1 MTRPIC
7 TVLVGLSFLALGGG
21 AALADAAPVEER
33 IEERVEAETESELEA
48 ATAHGGE
55 AEHGAH
61 SGWAGEHWSLATLL
75 PGAVA
80 DNLRALATW
89 PNGKTW
95 YEGNTHP
102 HISHVIMA
110 IVVFLLGMLLIF
122 AASKRLSDT
131 DAAIIPE
138 KRLSAMVIFDLVS
151 EALLGLMVSVMPR
164 EKALK
169 FLPLVMAF
177 AVFIFLGNFLGLIPG
192 FLPATDN
199 LNTTLALGVVS
210 FLAYNYWGIRQHGLL
225 AHLKHFA
232 GPIPWLAPLM
242 IPIEIISHF
251 VRPLSLA
258 FRLMGNMF
266 GDHMVLGI
274 FLGIFPL
281 LLPLPVMVL
290 GLIVVTVQTLVFT
303 LLSIVY
309 ISLAVEE
316 HEHHDDHGHQGAH
329 DDDHAH
335 AAAH

>member
-1 MTRPIC
+1 MKRSFGTILLSLC
-7 TVLVGLSFLALGGG
+7 VLSWAGG
-21 AALADAAPVEER
+21 AVFADEAAVEANIEQR
-33 IEERVEAETESELEA
+33 VEGQLEADIEEATDHGA
-48 ATAHGGE
+48 AGA
-55 AEHGAH
+55 HGAH
-61 SGWAGEHWSLATLL
+61 SAHSGWDGEHWSIATLL
-75 PGAVA
+75 PGALA

-89 PNGKTW
+89 PNGATW
-95 YEGNTHP
+95 YEHNTYP

-110 IVVFLLGMLLIF
+110 IIAFLLGMLLIF
-122 AASKRLSDT
+122 AASKRLADPE
-131 DAAIIPE
+131 AAIIPE
-138 KRLSAMVIFDLVS
+138 KKLSAMVVFDIIS
-151 EALLGLMVSVMPR
+151 ESLLGLMSSMMPR

-169 FLPLVMAF
+169 FLPLIMAF
-177 AVFIFLGNFLGLIPG
+177 AVFIFLGNFLGLVPG

-210 FLAYNYWGIRQHGLL
+210 FLAYNYWGIRQHGLV

-242 IPIEIISHF
+242 IPIEIISHL

-290 GLIVVTVQTLVFT
+290 GLIVVSVQTLVFT

-316 HEHHDDHGHQGAH
+316 HEHHDDHAAH
-329 DDDHAH
+329 GDSHAH
-335 AAAH
+335 AH

>member
-1 MTRPIC
+1 MKRI
-7 TVLVGLSFLALGGG
+7 VGTLILSFCVLAWTG
-21 AALADAAPVEER
+21 AALRADEHQVEEKVEHHV
-33 IEERVEAETESELEA
+33 EETTEPGVED
-48 ATAHGGE
+48 ATDVDRQVDHGD
-55 AEHGAH
+55 HGAH
-61 SGWAGEHWSLATLL
+61 AGWDGEHWSLAYLL

-89 PNGKTW
+89 PNGATW
-95 YEGNTHP
+95 YEHNPHP

-110 IVVFLLGMLLIF
+110 LVAFLLGMLLIF
-122 AASKRLSDT
+122 AASKRLSDPE
-131 DAAIIPE
+131 AALVPD
-138 KRLSAMVIFDLVS
+138 KRLSATVVFDIVA
-151 EALLGLMVSVMPR
+151 EGLLGLMSSMMPR
-164 EKALK
+164 DKALR
-169 FLPLVMAF
+169 FLPLIMAF
-177 AVFIFLGNFLGLIPG
+177 AVFIFLSNFLGLVPG

-199 LNTTLALGVVS
+199 LNTTLALGIVS
-210 FLAYNYWGIRQHGLL
+210 FLAYNYWGIRQHGLV

-232 GPIPWLAPLM
+232 GPILWLAPLM

-309 ISLAVEE
+309 IALAVEE
-316 HEHHDDHGHQGAH
+316 HEHHDDHAEHGEA
-329 DDDHAH
+329 HAH
-335 AAAH
+335 AH

>member
-1 MTRPIC
+1 MKRSIGTILLSLC
-7 TVLVGLSFLALGGG
+7 VLTWAGSAVF
-21 AALADAAPVEER
+21 ADEAPVEAAVEHR
-33 IEERVEAETESELEA
+33 IEAQTEADLEG
-48 ATAHGGE
+48 ATAHGG
-55 AEHGAH
+55 ADAHGAH
-61 SGWAGEHWSLATLL
+61 SGWAGEHWSIATLL
-75 PGAVA
+75 PGALA

-89 PNGKTW
+89 PNGTTW
-95 YEGNTHP
+95 YEHNPYP

-110 IVVFLLGMLLIF
+110 IVAFLLGMMLIF

-131 DAAIIPE
+131 ESAIIPE
-138 KRLSAMVIFDLVS
+138 KRLSAMVIFDIVS
-151 EALLGLMVSVMPR
+151 EALLGLMSSMMPR
-164 EKALK
+164 EKALR
-169 FLPLVMAF
+169 FLPLIMAF
-177 AVFIFLGNFLGLIPG
+177 AVFIFLGNFLGLVPG

-199 LNTTLALGVVS
+199 LNTTLALGIVS

-242 IPIEIISHF
+242 IPIEIISHL

-316 HEHHDDHGHQGAH
+316 HEHHDDHAAH
-329 DDDHAH
+329 GESHAH
-335 AAAH
+335 AH